1 MFQRLY
7 LFPWPEVFQGQ
18 GQTGRS
24 LGRRELTYVTV
35 TLKEI
40 EIEKQLSSLCVLSP
54 PLPVCTVEHFFFFFF
69 FPQPLNEIWLVPLA
83 FWYSSDNRKIFKY
96 FNPKNSLIS
105 LIKMSSCVHQSNL
118 RILFLGIGAIFRRE
132 GLPWWLSGKEPSC
145 QCRGRRFNL
154 WARKIPRRR
163 N

>member
-40 EIEKQLSSLCVLSP
+40 EIEFSGL
-54 PLPVCTVEHFFFFFF
+54 TDAH
-69 FPQPLNEIWLVPLA
+69 NWT
-83 FWYSSDNRKIFKY
+83 
-96 FNPKNSLIS
+96 
-105 LIKMSSCVHQSNL
+105 
-118 RILFLGIGAIFRRE
+118 FL
-132 GLPWWLSGKEPSC
+132 LMK
-145 QCRGRRFNL
+145 
-154 WARKIPRRR
+154 
-163 N
+163 